1 MAASKKG
8 FKFSPREIELIGYFL
23 FRKVYSKEIINDP
36 IMEFDVYEQNQLWRN
51 VFDSTGKKEFYF
63 YTQLKKKTKNGSRV
77 DRTAGACG
85 TWKSQKDN
93 PIYYYPGGDTSL
105 SNRNHIGSKRVFS
118 FIPNNNNPNHNGRF
132 VMHEFRLDGILLDD
146 NVKSPC
152 LNSNH
157 RHDLV
162 ICRVKRERELPSSIR
177 ARARASADQES
188 SSSTTSTVPS
198 QLTITTPYLPV
209 QVTSYSSVPVTPLLP
224 WQYTTYSA
232 PHVESSTTETNA
244 VAVVSPFQQW
254 HTEANIAAMPPL
266 QQWQLSDDYT
276 SNIMVVD
283 TVDSATHAE
292 SMEHG
297 QSDYTADLERRQSD
311 YITDL
316 ALHSENNAAVVP
328 SSQQCELS
336 TVDIVV
342 VDTEIVKP

>member
-1 MAASKKG
+1 
-8 FKFSPREIELIGYFL
+8 
-23 FRKVYSKEIINDP
+23 
-36 IMEFDVYEQNQLWRN
+36 MEFDVYEENQLWRS
-51 VFDSTGKKEFYF
+51 VFDATGKKEFYF

-152 LNSNH
+152 LNSYH

-162 ICRVKRERELPSSIR
+162 ICRVKREKELPSSIRAR

-188 SSSTTSTVPS
+188 SSSSTRTAPS
-198 QLTITTPYLPV
+198 QLTITTPYPPV
-209 QVTSYSSVPVTPLLP
+209 QMTSYSSVPVTPLLQ

-232 PHVESSTTETNA
+232 PHVDSSATETSA
-244 VAVVSPFQQW
+244 VAVFQPWKKHSILGILVIFSLLYWNQ
-254 HTEANIAAMPPL
+254 NR
-266 QQWQLSDDYT
+266 
-276 SNIMVVD
+276 
-283 TVDSATHAE
+283 
-292 SMEHG
+292 
-297 QSDYTADLERRQSD
+297 LEQ
-311 YITDL
+311 
-316 ALHSENNAAVVP
+316 V
-328 SSQQCELS
+328 
-336 TVDIVV
+336 
-342 VDTEIVKP
+342 